1 VMTSVL
7 NVMIGSITTVWSSS
21 DESERI
27 WALDF
32 WILFYFSVFWQNNI
46 STHIYIGEFYFSNF
60 LFSNYIVRP
69 S

>member
-1 VMTSVL
+1 
-7 NVMIGSITTVWSSS
+7 
-21 DESERI
+21 
-27 WALDF
+27 
-32 WILFYFSVFWQNNI
+32 LFYFSVFWQNNI